1 MYESGRSRGIPFSAS
16 QTCNVSICDAAGTQL
31 SACLLLVLV
40 VIGGV
45 IRFALL
51 ASCKG
56 FPIVVTCSSNVYPTV
71 ATTGW
76 HVHRISRRSYS
87 VLPPNIG
94 AYCTRQNEFVPLYEA
109 QYESAVVPNRLFT
122 TPLAK
127 DKSLMS
133 AISTVVNDAVAAV
146 YVDGNS

>member
-1 MYESGRSRGIPFSAS
+1 MFESGRSRCIPWSAL
-16 QTCNVSICDAAGTQL
+16 QTWNVPICDAAGKQL
-31 SACLLLVLV
+31 SAFLLLVLA
-40 VIGGV
+40 VIKGV
-45 IRFALL
+45 LRFASS

-56 FPIVVTCSSNVYPTV
+56 SSIVVICSSNVYPTV
-71 ATTGW
+71 VTTGW

-127 DKSLMS
+127 GKSVMS
-133 AISTVVNDAVAAV
+133 TISTVVNDAVAAV
-146 YVDGNS
+146 YVDGSS